1 MARLGRE
8 AMLIPAN
15 PSGLKNPALGSILLH
30 ARHAEHHGKVFW
42 DVFPQTQDL
51 PGPFPHPEIRIAYF
65 YDVIDRLVRYKAK
78 VHGVFSGRELP
89 RVKDGKKYLL
99 KHRRGYYGADSW
111 GYWVLPSD
119 FFELETPVRLRKLRL
134 VNGGAY
140 IRQVRRYAIVRD
152 PHLKPIL

>member
-1 MARLGRE
+1 MARLGRD
-8 AMLIPAN
+8 AILIPAN

-30 ARHAEHHGKVFW
+30 ARHAEHYGKVFW

-78 VHGVFSGRELP
+78 VHGVFSGRELA

-99 KHRRGYYGADSW
+99 KHRRGDYGADSW
-111 GYWVLPSD
+111 GYWVLLSC
-119 FFELETPVRLRKLRL
+119 FCELKS
-134 VNGGAY
+134 
-140 IRQVRRYAIVRD
+140 QVRVRGLLLQKRAQNIR
-152 PHLKPIL
+152 H